1 MIKFPINRPYTRI
14 EALVDY
20 FCNIKRSPQIFTR
33 HELSYRWNWPRTTV
47 TDFLSYVNSVDFAR
61 ENTVLFDFLVK
72 PHKGMMQPKKDT
84 HDAVSGS
91 QNKPS
96 EQLLFEP
103 LLTSNDI
110 KHPFTPAF
118 TALWVEWVAYLQQ
131 NHEKK
136 YKSLALMQKA
146 INKLVNVSKTREDMA
161 SDIIRCSMKNN
172 WDVLRADYDLRD
184 KYKINGHKRKKG
196 VQKQNI
202 PEKMPEVS
210 WEK

>member
-47 TDFLSYVNSVDFAR
+47 TDFLKYVNSVAFAQ
-61 ENTVLFDFLVK
+61 ENPILFDYLVK
-72 PHKGMMQPKKDT
+72 PHKNIMTPRKPVTESPTQKETQP
-84 HDAVSGS
+84 
-91 QNKPS
+91 

-110 KHPFTPAF
+110 KHPFSPAF
-118 TALWVEWVAYLQQ
+118 TTLFIEWIGHLQQ
-131 NHEKK
+131 KHSKK
-136 YKSLALMQKA
+136 YKSLAAMQKA
-146 INKLVNVSKTREDMA
+146 LTKLVNLSKNREDMA
-161 SDIIRCSMKNN
+161 SDVIRSSMKNN
-172 WDVLRADYDLRD
+172 WDTLRADFEIRD
-184 KYKINGHKRKKG
+184 KYKINGRKRKSKEAPL
-196 VQKQNI
+196 I
-202 PEKMPEVS
+202 PESPDVV